1 MLFTVN
7 EGQLGEGVDF
17 GARGRGYT
25 ALLNDG
31 NAALQLWRKDQPPAE
46 IRMTPLGARSP
57 GEAVPLE
64 RHPSISNHYVGND
77 PANWHVGVANY
88 QRIE

>member
-1 MLFTVN
+1 
-7 EGQLGEGVDF
+7 
-17 GARGRGYT
+17 
-25 ALLNDG
+25 
-31 NAALQLWRKDQPPAE
+31 
-46 IRMTPLGARSP
+46 MTPLGARSP